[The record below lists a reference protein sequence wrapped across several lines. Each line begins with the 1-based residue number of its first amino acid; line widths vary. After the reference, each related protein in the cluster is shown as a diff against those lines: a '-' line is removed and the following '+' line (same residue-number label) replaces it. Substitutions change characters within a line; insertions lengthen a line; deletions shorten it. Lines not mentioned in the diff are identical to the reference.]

1 MDRGALLNRMTNRI
15 RQSLELPEV
24 LSATVTEMRS
34 FLKTDR
40 VKVYRFGGDGTG
52 QVIAESVDQ
61 NRLPSLL
68 GLYFPAS
75 DIPPHAREMFV
86 KARTRS
92 VVDIPRQ
99 QITLS
104 RLDCPETTG
113 DLTLKDVQE
122 QPIGD
127 ILQRP
132 VDPCHVQYLTSM
144 GVQSSLVVPIL
155 EGQKLW
161 GLLASHHA
169 QPKAFS
175 ETHLKIVQMFADQVS
190 IAISQS
196 NLLFHTR
203 EQARREALINE
214 ISTLLHSPIPIQEIL
229 QIVLERLVNAV
240 EGSGGRLYLK
250 GINQSLTAE
259 LYTCGVQPVMS
270 DNQSP
275 RLETYPFWQRIIG
288 SADRLTLTP
297 QAVDSQIAAAC
308 SNSILTPHIVTD
320 IYQEPSLT
328 DVTPFFRTS
337 ANRSLLVMPLCYAR
351 QALGC
356 LSIFREEIDTDIVW
370 AGRFDPDERQQRVRT
385 SFEAWRELKLG
396 QAREWT
402 KEELEIVQAL
412 STHLTMA
419 VMQNRLYQWEHQ
431 QRILVEMRNAEL
443 KSARAAAEEANRLK
457 SDFLSSTSHELRTP
471 LASTLN
477 YLKLLNEGFYDSE
490 EELKEYLKVAHQSA
504 TNLVAIIND
513 VLDLAKI
520 EAGRMHI
527 EFDRLN
533 LSELLEEQCGLFRPE
548 SRRKQIPL
556 VIESEIATVYADLV
570 KLRQILTNLIS
581 NAFKFTAQGEIRV
594 NAAPYEASPDLVKI
608 SVRDTG
614 IGIDL
619 AQQERLFEPFVQAD
633 GSVKRRYGGTGLG
646 LTVCKR
652 LVELMGGEIWIS
664 SAGQGQGTT
673 VSFTVRRTSQ
683 AEDLKTVEKH
693 DSRTINKS
701 R

>member
-1 MDRGALLNRMTNRI
+1 
-15 RQSLELPEV
+15 
-24 LSATVTEMRS
+24 
-34 FLKTDR
+34 
-40 VKVYRFGGDGTG
+40 
-52 QVIAESVDQ
+52 
-61 NRLPSLL
+61 
-68 GLYFPAS
+68 
-75 DIPPHAREMFV
+75 
-86 KARTRS
+86 
-92 VVDIPRQ
+92 
-99 QITLS
+99 
-104 RLDCPETTG
+104 
-113 DLTLKDVQE
+113 
-122 QPIGD
+122 
-127 ILQRP
+127 
-132 VDPCHVQYLTSM
+132 
-144 GVQSSLVVPIL
+144 
-155 EGQKLW
+155 
-161 GLLASHHA
+161 
-169 QPKAFS
+169 
-175 ETHLKIVQMFADQVS
+175 
-190 IAISQS
+190 
-196 NLLFHTR
+196 
-203 EQARREALINE
+203 
-214 ISTLLHSPIPIQEIL
+214 
-229 QIVLERLVNAV
+229 
-240 EGSGGRLYLK
+240 
-250 GINQSLTAE
+250 
-259 LYTCGVQPVMS
+259 
-270 DNQSP
+270 
-275 RLETYPFWQRIIG
+275 
-288 SADRLTLTP
+288 
-297 QAVDSQIAAAC
+297 
-308 SNSILTPHIVTD
+308 
-320 IYQEPSLT
+320 
-328 DVTPFFRTS
+328 
-337 ANRSLLVMPLCYAR
+337 
-351 QALGC
+351 
-356 LSIFREEIDTDIVW
+356 
-370 AGRFDPDERQQRVRT
+370 
-385 SFEAWRELKLG
+385 
-396 QAREWT
+396 
-402 KEELEIVQAL
+402 
-412 STHLTMA
+412 
-419 VMQNRLYQWEHQ
+419 MQNRLYQWEHQ

-520 EAGRMHI
+520 EAGRMHV

-594 NAAPYEASPDLVKI
+594 NAVPYEASPDLVKI

>member
-1 MDRGALLNRMTNRI
+1 MDQGALLNRMTNRI
-15 RQSLELPEV
+15 RQSLELPQV

-34 FLKTDR
+34 FLQTDR
-40 VKVYRFGGDGTG
+40 VKVYRFQPDGTG

-61 NRLPSLL
+61 NRLPALL

-75 DIPPHAREMFV
+75 DIPPYAREMFV

-92 VVDIPRQ
+92 VVDIPAQR
-99 QITLS
+99 ITLS

-113 DLTLKDVQE
+113 DLTIKDVE
-122 QPIGD
+122 SQPIGD

-132 VDPCHVQYLTSM
+132 VDPCHVEYLTTM

-161 GLLASHHA
+161 GLLASHNA
-169 QPKAFS
+169 QPKTFS
-175 ETHLKIVQMFADQVS
+175 QEHLKIVQMFADQVS

-196 NLLFHTR
+196 NLLFHAR

-229 QIVLERLVNAV
+229 QIVLERLVKAV
-240 EGSGGRLYLK
+240 DGSGGRLYLK
-250 GINQSLTAE
+250 GINESLTTE
-259 LYTCGVQPVMS
+259 LYTCGVQPVITN
-270 DNQSP
+270 NQSP
-275 RLETYPFWQRIIG
+275 LLENYPFWQQIVG
-288 SADRLTLTP
+288 SASKVTLTGEP
-297 QAVDSQIAAAC
+297 EDGQLAAVC
-308 SNSILTPHIVTD
+308 SSPILVPYVITD

-328 DVTPFFRTS
+328 DVTSFFRPT
-337 ANRSLLVMPLCYAR
+337 ANRSLLTMPLCYAR
-351 QALGC
+351 QPLGC
-356 LSIFREEIDTDIVW
+356 LSIFREEIDTDINW
-370 AGRFDPDERQQRVRT
+370 AGRFDPDERHYRVRN

-431 QRILVEMRNAEL
+431 QRLLVEMRNAEL
-443 KSARAAAEEANRLK
+443 KAARVVAEEANRLK

-490 EELKEYLKVAHQSA
+490 EELKEYLSIAHQSA
-504 TNLVAIIND
+504 SNLVAIIND

-527 EFDRLN
+527 EFDYLN

-548 SRRKQIPL
+548 SRCKEIPL
-556 VIESEIATVYADLV
+556 IIECELETVYADLV
-570 KLRQILTNLIS
+570 KLRQVLTNLIS
-581 NAFKFTAQGEIRV
+581 NAFKFTTQGEIRV
-594 NAAPYEASPDLVKI
+594 NVVPYDDSPSFAKI
-608 SVRDTG
+608 SVIDTG
-614 IGIDL
+614 IGIDS
-619 AQQERLFEPFVQAD
+619 AQQEKLFEPFVQAD

-652 LVELMGGEIWIS
+652 LVELMGGEIWLE

-673 VSFTVRRTSQ
+673 VSFTLRRTDQ
-683 AEDLKTVEKH
+683 TEDSKTV
-693 DSRTINKS
+693 
-701 R
+701 

>member
-1 MDRGALLNRMTNRI
+1 MDKGALLNRMTNRI
-15 RQSLELPEV
+15 RQSLELPQV

-40 VKVYRFGGDGTG
+40 VKVYRFQPDGTG

-68 GLYFPAS
+68 GLHFPAS
-75 DIPPHAREMFV
+75 DIPPHAREMYV

-92 VVDIPRQ
+92 VVDIPAQR
-99 QITLS
+99 ITLS
-104 RLDCPETTG
+104 RLDGPETTG
-113 DLTLKDVQE
+113 DLTLKDLQE

-127 ILQRP
+127 IVQRP
-132 VDPCHVQYLTSM
+132 VDPCHVEYLTSM
-144 GVQSSLVVPIL
+144 GVQSSLVVPIF
-155 EGQKLW
+155 EGQHLW

-169 QPKAFS
+169 QPKAFL
-175 ETHLKIVQMFADQVS
+175 EEHLKIVQMFADQVS

-196 NLLFHTR
+196 NLLFQAR

-229 QIVLERLVNAV
+229 QIVLERLVKAV

-250 GINQSLTAE
+250 GINESLTAE
-259 LYTCGVQPVMS
+259 LYTCGVQPVMTNEPPLLES
-270 DNQSP
+270 YPYWQQIVGSAERVTLTTQSGDNQIAPADSSP
-275 RLETYPFWQRIIG
+275 
-288 SADRLTLTP
+288 
-297 QAVDSQIAAAC
+297 
-308 SNSILTPHIVTD
+308 ILVPYVVND
-320 IYQEPSLT
+320 IYQEPSLQ
-328 DVTPFFRTS
+328 DVAPFFRPTS
-337 ANRSLLVMPLCYAR
+337 NRSLSVMPLCYAR
-351 QALGC
+351 QPLGC
-356 LSIFREEIDTDIVW
+356 LSIFRNEIDTDIVW
-370 AGRFDPDERQQRVRT
+370 AGRFDPDERQYRVRT

-431 QRILVEMRNAEL
+431 QRLLVEMRNTEL
-443 KSARAAAEEANRLK
+443 KAARAAAEEANRLK

-477 YLKLLNEGFYDSE
+477 YLKLLKEGFYDND

-520 EAGRMHI
+520 EAGRMHV
-527 EFDRLN
+527 EFDDLN

-548 SRRKQIPL
+548 SRSKEIPL
-556 VIESEIATVYADLV
+556 LIECEIEIVYADLV
-570 KLRQILTNLIS
+570 KLRQVLTNLIS
-581 NAFKFTAQGEIRV
+581 NAFKFTSQGQIRV
-594 NAAPYEASPDLVKI
+594 SAVPYESSDNFAKI
-608 SVRDTG
+608 SVIDTG
-614 IGIDL
+614 IGINL

-652 LVELMGGEIWIS
+652 LVELMGGEIWLHS
-664 SAGQGQGTT
+664 DGQGQGTT
-673 VSFTVRRTSQ
+673 VSFTLRRKAKGNS
-683 AEDLKTVEKH
+683 
-693 DSRTINKS
+693 
-701 R
+701 

>member
-15 RQSLELPEV
+15 RQSLELPQV

-40 VKVYRFGGDGTG
+40 VKVYRFQPDGTG

-68 GLYFPAS
+68 GLHFPAT

-92 VVDIPRQ
+92 VVDIPAQR
-99 QITLS
+99 ITLS

-113 DLTLKDVQE
+113 DLTFKDLQE

-132 VDPCHVQYLTSM
+132 VDPCHVEYLTSM

-155 EGQKLW
+155 EGQNLW
-161 GLLASHHA
+161 GLLACHHA
-169 QPKAFS
+169 QPKTFS
-175 ETHLKIVQMFADQVS
+175 QGHLKIVQMFADQVS

-196 NLLFHTR
+196 NLLFQAR
-203 EQARREALINE
+203 ERARREALINE

-229 QIVLERLVNAV
+229 QTVLERLVSTV

-250 GINQSLTAE
+250 GINESLTAE
-259 LYTCGVQPVMS
+259 LYTCGVQPVITS
-270 DNQSP
+270 DFLPDSSASRSP
-275 RLETYPFWQRIIG
+275 LLENYPFWQRIVG
-288 SADRLTLTP
+288 STERWTLTAEP
-297 QAVDSQIAAAC
+297 MDSQIAAAC
-308 SNSILTPHIVTD
+308 SSPILAPYVVTD

-328 DVTPFFRTS
+328 DVAPFFRPT
-337 ANRSLLVMPLCYAR
+337 ANRSLLTMPLCYAR
-351 QALGC
+351 QPLGC

-431 QRILVEMRNAEL
+431 QRLLVEMRNAEL
-443 KSARAAAEEANRLK
+443 KAARTAAEEANRLK

-490 EELKEYLKVAHQSA
+490 EELKEYLGIAHQSA
-504 TNLVAIIND
+504 SNLVAIIND

-520 EAGRMHI
+520 EAGRMHV
-527 EFDRLN
+527 DLDYLN
-533 LSELLEEQCGLFRPE
+533 LSELLAEQCGLFRPE
-548 SRRKQIPL
+548 SRRKEIPL
-556 VIESEIATVYADLV
+556 LIECETKTVYADLV
-570 KLRQILTNLIS
+570 KLRQVLTNLIS

-594 NAAPYEASPDLVKI
+594 SAVPHDSFPNLVKI
-608 SVRDTG
+608 SVTDTG
-614 IGIDL
+614 IGIDSV
-619 AQQERLFEPFVQAD
+619 QQERLFEPFVQAD

-652 LVELMGGEIWIS
+652 LVELMGGEIWLH
-664 SAGQGQGTT
+664 SAGSGQGTT
-673 VSFTVRRTSQ
+673 VSFTLRRE
-683 AEDLKTVEKH
+683 A
-693 DSRTINKS
+693 
-701 R
+701 